1 MVMFQYRSRAMA
13 AAILSAT
20 ILYPLSVAAQT
31 GPVAAYGFNEGTGGT
46 VSDSSGNGNTGT
58 ISGATWTAS
67 GKFGSALTFNGT
79 NTLVSIAHSAS
90 LNLTAAMTLEAWVKP
105 SGLSIWRCVLLN
117 EAVSGLS

>member
-46 VSDSSGNGNTGT
+46 VSDSSGNGNSGT
-58 ISGATWTAS
+58 ITGATWTPS

-79 NTLVSIAHSAS
+79 SNLVTIADNAS
-90 LNLTAAMTLEAWVKP
+90 SSLGTAMTLEAWIKP
-105 SGLSIWRCVLLN
+105 SAL
-117 EAVSGLS
+117 